1 MWNKPRAFGVIRMTG
16 ILIAMTHTTKEKQMK
31 RTAAIL
37 IAAVAVLATLA
48 VVALDRSEAAT
59 SPGEL
64 INVVEQGIPAA
75 YASDST
81 GIWVSGVGT
90 LSLSPDL
97 ALLELGV
104 DTRATNISEANSQA
118 SAAMDAMIEALK
130 ARDVKDEDIQTS
142 QFSVYPRYEYVEEE
156 VDGVRTGREVLT
168 GYRVRNNATVKLRD
182 LDTVGEVIDEVVT
195 AGGDDVRISG
205 IDFTLEDPK
214 PKMAELREMAVADA
228 KAKAEHLAE
237 LSDVTVGR
245 LVYISEGTAGPS
257 VGGFTS
263 QSFGLGFPAQPGAL
277 RAPSVSG
284 GEVTLT
290 LGVQAGFAIY

>member
-1 MWNKPRAFGVIRMTG
+1 
-16 ILIAMTHTTKEKQMK
+16 MK
-31 RTAAIL
+31 KTAAIL
-37 IAAVAVLATLA
+37 IAAVAVLATLS

-75 YASDST
+75 YGSNST

-118 SAAMDAMIEALK
+118 SAAMNAMIEALK
-130 ARDVKDEDIQTS
+130 ARGVKDEDIQTR

-182 LDTVGEVIDEVVT
+182 LDTVGEVIDDVVT
-195 AGGDDVRISG
+195 AGGDDVRING

-245 LVYISEGTAGPS
+245 LIYISEGTAGPS

-263 QSFGLGFPAQPGAL
+263 QSFGLGFPAAPAPAAL